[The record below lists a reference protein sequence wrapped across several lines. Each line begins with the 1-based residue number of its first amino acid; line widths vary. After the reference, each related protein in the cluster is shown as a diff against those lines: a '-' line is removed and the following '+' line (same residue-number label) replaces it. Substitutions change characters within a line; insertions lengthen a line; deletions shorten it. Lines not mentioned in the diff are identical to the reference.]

1 MAEKPE
7 DTTGEVPVEP
17 DGDGTETLD
26 DAAVAEAE
34 VTASDDAPIDD
45 AAALDASE
53 SPAPGAG
60 DAGAAAAG
68 PAPAAQREPRTP
80 EERHAERQADRA
92 RKAGERRRFRA
103 RAKVRRAEQR
113 AAAPVQEA
121 DRAVEH
127 GSGRPKTRQGV
138 VISAKPD
145 KTISVR
151 IDVARRH
158 PRYHKIM
165 RTSSTLHVHDE
176 RNDAN
181 EGDTV
186 RVVECR
192 PLSRSKRWRLVEIL
206 ERAR

>member
-7 DTTGEVPVEP
+7 DIQE
-17 DGDGTETLD
+17 
-26 DAAVAEAE
+26 DAAETPVVDDVTLAEAE
-34 VTASDDAPIDD
+34 VEASADAPADDSAALSATDEPD
-45 AAALDASE
+45 AAIDE
-53 SPAPGAG
+53 EVE
-60 DAGAAAAG
+60 
-68 PAPAAQREPRTP
+68 APAAPAGPKGPARQEPVSI
-80 EERHAERQADRA
+80 EERAERRA
-92 RKAGERRRFRA
+92 TERKRKAAQRSRFRA
-103 RAKVRRAEQR
+103 RAKERRGKDR
-113 AAAPVQEA
+113 TDAPVAEDHA
-121 DRAVEH
+121 PEH
-127 GSGRPKTRQGV
+127 GPGRPKSRQGIV
-138 VISAKPD
+138 LSAKPD
-145 KTISVR
+145 KTISVK

-192 PLSRSKRWRLVEIL
+192 PMSRTKRWRLVEVV